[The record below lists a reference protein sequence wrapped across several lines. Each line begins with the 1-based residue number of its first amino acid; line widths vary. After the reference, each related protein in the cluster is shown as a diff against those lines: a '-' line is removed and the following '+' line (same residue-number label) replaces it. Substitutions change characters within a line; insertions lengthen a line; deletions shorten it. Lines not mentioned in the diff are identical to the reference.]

1 MEGQEG
7 GQDPESEQGVGALT
21 SEVATIGTLLV
32 VKDPLVVLHEAAQ
45 LLGQL
50 QGQVLLGSG
59 LRAVHHHSLR
69 WLVQGGLTGGRQ
81 SEGQISLLHAKL
93 SMTPP
98 ALAPPL
104 ALTINSSLM
113 IILLMMECTVGR
125 SSSNMSDSVSMLGRK
140 KAQSRER

>member
-7 GQDPESEQGVGALT
+7 GQDPESQQGVGALT

-32 VKDPLVVLHEAAQ
+32 VKHPLVLHQAAQ
-45 LLGQL
+45 LLSQL

-59 LRAVHHHSLR
+59 LCAVHHHGLR

-81 SEGQISLLHAKL
+81 SKGQSSLLHAEL

-140 KAQSRER
+140 KAQSGEQ

>member
-32 VKDPLVVLHEAAQ
+32 VKHPLVVLHQAAQ

-59 LRAVHHHSLR
+59 LRAVHHHGLR
-69 WLVQGGLTGGRQ
+69 RLV
-81 SEGQISLLHAKL
+81 
-93 SMTPP
+93 
-98 ALAPPL
+98 
-104 ALTINSSLM
+104 
-113 IILLMMECTVGR
+113 
-125 SSSNMSDSVSMLGRK
+125 
-140 KAQSRER
+140 